1 MYPPELVIP
10 RVKDLTDFGFNSLN
24 NAEEVTTAL
33 SNNEGTSFV
42 VVNSICGCAAAH
54 ARPGAKRALL
64 NDKRPDNL
72 YTVFAGVQRDATDK
86 VREFM
91 LPYPPSSPSMALFK
105 NGELV
110 FVLERREI
118 EGSNDEMIAAKLKA
132 AFDEHC

>member
-64 NDKRPDNL
+64 NDNRPENL

>member
-64 NDKRPDNL
+64 NDKRPENL

-132 AFDEHC
+132 AFDELC

>member
-64 NDKRPDNL
+64 NDKRPENL